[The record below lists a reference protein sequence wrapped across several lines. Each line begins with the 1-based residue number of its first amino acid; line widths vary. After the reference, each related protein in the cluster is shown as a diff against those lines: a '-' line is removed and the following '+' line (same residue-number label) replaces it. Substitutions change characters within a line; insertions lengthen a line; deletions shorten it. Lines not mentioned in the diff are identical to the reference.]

1 MIKIGDCVIDIGS
14 FPDGTILMKH
24 GPGLNHGLPIIWHYE
39 NDREFLALIY
49 LVKHLNSMG
58 YDYLDLHMP
67 YIPNAR
73 MDRVKNK
80 EDVFTLKYF
89 AEILNS
95 LNFDTVTVLDPH
107 SSVSEA
113 LINNLRV
120 ISPEGNILRTIM
132 KLSANGIKDLLMFYP
147 DEGCV
152 KRVSNL
158 INCPYAFGIKKRNWE
173 TGKIE
178 GLDVAGAVD
187 QINGKDILIV
197 DDICSRG
204 GTFLHS
210 AKKLKELGANDI
222 YLYVSHC
229 ENTILE
235 GDLLKGDLIKKVF
248 TTDSI
253 FTRHVDL
260 TNEQWVS
267 RKLASLM
274 VDNYTKY
281 EAELIIEQYKKSCE
295 KIEVLK

>member
-1 MIKIGDCVIDIGS
+1 MIKVNDEVINIGS
-14 FPDGTILMKH
+14 FPDGTLLMKYSDD
-24 GPGLNHGLPIIWHYE
+24 GMLYRAEIEWHYE
-39 NDREFLALIY
+39 NDREFLVLIY
-49 LVKHLNSMG
+49 LVKHLRRLGFGVIN
-58 YDYLDLHMP
+58 LCMP

-73 MDRVKNK
+73 QDRVKGS

-89 AEILNS
+89 AELINS
-95 LNFDTVTVLDPH
+95 LNLDSVEVLDPH

-113 LINNLRV
+113 LIDNIIVQTPVGYINDVLEKIMPNLRKIHEPGADV
-120 ISPEGNILRTIM
+120 T
-132 KLSANGIKDLLMFYP
+132 MFYP
-147 DEGCV
+147 DEGAM
-152 KRVSNL
+152 KRYSGMVD
-158 INCPYAFGIKKRNWE
+158 IPYAFGIKKRDWK

-187 QINGKDILIV
+187 KIAGKDILIV

-204 GTFLHS
+204 GTFYHS

-235 GDLLKGDLIKKVF
+235 GDLLKGDLIKKVY

-253 FTRHVDL
+253 FT
-260 TNEQWVS
+260 
-267 RKLASLM
+267 
-274 VDNYTKY
+274 
-281 EAELIIEQYKKSCE
+281 KSHE

>member
-1 MIKIGDCVIDIGS
+1 MITLNGKPVDIGS
-14 FPDGTILMKH
+14 FPDGTILMKQCDD
-24 GPGLNHGLPIIWHYE
+24 NHCVADIEWRYE

-49 LVKHLNSMG
+49 LVKHLRYLG
-58 YDYLDLHMP
+58 YRVIDLVMP

-73 MDRVKNK
+73 MDRVKNP

-89 AEILNS
+89 AELLNS
-95 LNFDTVTVLDPH
+95 LKLSSVEVLDPH

-113 LINNLRV
+113 LIDNLIIRNPKPY
-120 ISPEGNILRTIM
+120 INEALDAIPSDNM
-132 KLSANGIKDLLMFYP
+132 LMFYP
-147 DEGCV
+147 DEGSV
-152 KRVSNL
+152 KRYADMFK
-158 INCPYAFGIKKRNWE
+158 IPYAFGIKKRNWE

-187 QINGKDILIV
+187 QIAGKDILIV

-204 GTFLHS
+204 GTFYHS
-210 AKKLKELGANDI
+210 AKRLKELGANKI

-235 GDLLKGDLIKKVF
+235 GELLTSGLIEKVY

-253 FTRHVDL
+253 FTKEH
-260 TNEQWVS
+260 
-267 RKLASLM
+267 
-274 VDNYTKY
+274 
-281 EAELIIEQYKKSCE
+281 E